1 MKTSMSLLE
10 SDGFV
15 GRHWF
20 APGSWQEIF
29 LVAAAIRTG
38 IWDTVSAG
46 GAMSA
51 EAVAVKNG
59 LDERAT
65 SMVLE
70 ALVGCGYLEKRGS
83 DYLPSQ
89 PALDKL
95 GTVATPER
103 LRFTVLHLD
112 RLARHWTTLDEV
124 LATGR
129 PLAPE
134 ERFSETVE
142 GFVKAMDA
150 YAGPTAT
157 EAVEVCLAMRE
168 EAQSVLDIGAATGT
182 VSKLF
187 AESGR
192 QVTMFDLPEVI
203 EMAERDIDHPDIMF
217 HGGDFNEALP
227 DGPFDIVYL
236 GNVVHIYSP
245 VHNQRLL
252 QRVFACLAPGG
263 LIAILDYVRG
273 RSYSAPF
280 FGINMLVNTGAG
292 DAWTENEYREWL
304 ESAGFTDIELRD
316 MRERDQ
322 QLITGRKR

>member
-1 MKTSMSLLE
+1 MSLLQ

-38 IWDTVSAG
+38 VWDAISAG
-46 GAMSA
+46 GAMNA

-65 SMVLE
+65 GMVLE
-70 ALVGCGYLEKRGS
+70 ALVGSGYLEKSGS
-83 DYLPSQ
+83 NYLASRR
-89 PALDKL
+89 ALEKL
-95 GTVATPER
+95 GTAAAPER

-112 RLARHWTTLDEV
+112 RLAQRWTTLPEV
-124 LATGR
+124 LTTGR

-134 ERFSETVE
+134 QRFSETVE

-150 YAGPTAT
+150 YAAPTAT
-157 EAVEVCLAMRE
+157 EAVEMCLGMRQG
-168 EAQSVLDIGAATGT
+168 ARSVLDIGAATGT

-187 AESGR
+187 AEGGR

-203 EMAERDIDHPDIMF
+203 EMAERNISHPGILF
-217 HGGDFNEALP
+217 NGGDFNEALP
-227 DGPFDIVYL
+227 QGPFDIIYL
-236 GNVVHIYSP
+236 GNVAHIYSAE
-245 VHNQRLL
+245 HNQRLFE
-252 QRVFACLAPGG
+252 RVFASLAPGG

-292 DAWTENEYREWL
+292 DAWTEDEYREWL
-304 ESAGFTDIELRD
+304 DSVGFTDIEVHD

-322 QLITGRKR
+322 QLVTGRKG